1 MDKQDKKKIVLASGN
16 KHKIAEISAMLPDY
30 EVVGYKEFFDG
41 EIEETGKTF
50 YENALIKAKA
60 VSERLNLPA
69 LADDSGICVDALS
82 GAPGIYSA
90 RYAGDG
96 NDEHNNDLLLKNM
109 QGVTD
114 RRAKFVC
121 CMVYYSPK
129 GDILSATGEVKGE
142 ILNERHGKNGFG
154 YDPIFYSYELKK
166 PMGIATPEEKNSVSH
181 RHRALAEII
190 GKIEEYEKNG
200 EKIKR

>member
-1 MDKQDKKKIVLASGN
+1 MDKKRIVLASGN

-50 YENALIKAKA
+50 YENALIKAKT
-60 VSERLNLPA
+60 VLEKLHLPA
-69 LADDSGICVDALS
+69 LADDSGICVEALN

-96 NDEHNNDLLLKNM
+96 NDEHNIDLLLKNM
-109 QGVTD
+109 QGVKD

-121 CMVYYSPK
+121 CMVYCAGN

-142 ILNERHGKNGFG
+142 ILTERQGQNGFG

-190 GKIEEYEKNG
+190 KKIEEYEKNS
-200 EKIKR
+200 

>member
-1 MDKQDKKKIVLASGN
+1 MKKDKKTIILASGN
-16 KHKIAEISAMLPDY
+16 AHKIREIAQMLPEY
-30 EVVGYKEFFDG
+30 EIKGYKEFADC
-41 EIEETGKTF
+41 EIEETGTTF
-50 YENALIKAKA
+50 YENALIKAKT
-60 VSERLNLPA
+60 VSEKLKYAA
-69 LADDSGICVDALS
+69 LADDSGICVDILG

-166 PMGIATPEEKNSVSH
+166 PMGIATSEEKNSVSH

>member
-1 MDKQDKKKIVLASGN
+1 MDKKRIILASGN
-16 KHKIAEISAMLPDY
+16 RHKIREIAEMLPDY
-30 EVVGYKEFFDG
+30 EIVGYKDFGDF

-50 YENALIKAKA
+50 YENALIKAKT
-60 VSERLNLPA
+60 VSEKLHAAA

-109 QGVTD
+109 ENKTD
-114 RRAKFVC
+114 RKAKFVC
-121 CMVYYSPK
+121 CMVYCSEH

-142 ILNERHGKNGFG
+142 ILTERQGKNGFG
-154 YDPIFYSYELKK
+154 YDPIFYSYELGK
-166 PMGIATPEEKNSVSH
+166 PMGIASSEEKNSVSH
-181 RHRALAEII
+181 RHRALQTII
-190 GKIEEYEKNG
+190 KKIEEYEK
-200 EKIKR
+200 KRD